1 MFLSGAAT
9 LLAINSEAA
18 AVSADKNALEQQTL
32 DKQSSDKLSSEK
44 QSSDKQSLLKQ
55 SLNQPALDKKVLDAL
70 DHEKFMR
77 LAIQQGLKVPACPF
91 GAVVINIRTQ
101 KVVAEGWV
109 RTEKNPI
116 WHGEMTAINNCPDTD
131 EDGGFNWRDVA
142 LYTTGESCPMC
153 QAAIVWTKMPL
164 VVYGSSIP
172 FLQTCDFG
180 QINIRAQAV
189 VDASRY
195 GKCAIIGGV
204 LESECN
210 ALFEHAKAIS
220 ARF

>member
-1 MFLSGAAT
+1 MENKISRRSILLSGTAL
-9 LLAINSEAA
+9 LLAADSNSALAA
-18 AVSADKNALEQQTL
+18 DESAADSKLFGTL
-32 DKQSSDKLSSEK
+32 DHD
-44 QSSDKQSLLKQ
+44 
-55 SLNQPALDKKVLDAL
+55 
-70 DHEKFMR
+70 KFMR
-77 LAIQQGLKVPACPF
+77 LAIQQAQKVPQCPF
-91 GAVVINIRTQ
+91 GAVVININTK

-109 RTEKNPI
+109 RAEKNPI
-116 WHGEMTAINNCPDTD
+116 WHGEMTALNNCPDSD
-131 EDGGFNWRDVA
+131 SGFNWREVA

-189 VDASRY
+189 VDASLY
-195 GKCAIIGGV
+195 GKCTILGGV

-210 ALFEHAKAIS
+210 ELFKRAKDMVG
-220 ARF
+220 R

>member
-1 MFLSGAAT
+1 MENKITRRSVLLSGAAA
-9 LLAINSEAA
+9 LLAANSESASLAA
-18 AVSADKNALEQQTL
+18 DA
-32 DKQSSDKLSSEK
+32 KLF
-44 QSSDKQSLLKQ
+44 D
-55 SLNQPALDKKVLDAL
+55 DL

-77 LAIQQGLKVPACPF
+77 LAIQQAQKVPECPF
-91 GAVVINIRTQ
+91 GTVVINIKTK

-109 RTEKNPI
+109 QVEKNPI
-116 WHGEMTAINNCPDTD
+116 WHGEMTALNNCPDTNT
-131 EDGGFNWRDVA
+131 GFNWHDIA

-153 QAAIVWTKMPL
+153 QSAIVWTKMPL

-189 VDASRY
+189 VDASLY
-195 GKCAIIGGV
+195 GKCTIIGGI

-210 ALFEHAKAIS
+210 ELFKHAKALTTKKS
-220 ARF
+220 